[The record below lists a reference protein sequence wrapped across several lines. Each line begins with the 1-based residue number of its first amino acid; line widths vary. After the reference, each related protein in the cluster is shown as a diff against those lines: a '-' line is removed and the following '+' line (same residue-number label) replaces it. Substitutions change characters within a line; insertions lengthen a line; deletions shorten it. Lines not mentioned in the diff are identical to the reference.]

1 MPHAYD
7 TLMDNLAALAVKA
20 VRVPAMAVQSYWLS
34 LAARQDTAGSCLT
47 LAALVQQAHE
57 ETALPLP
64 PLLKRAR

>member
-34 LAARQDTAGSCLT
+34 LAARQNTAGSCLT

-64 PLLKRAR
+64 PLLKQAR